1 MLDETVRGVVRML
14 KMKVSKKPSLTLL
27 RSRQWDKKKMAYI
40 LVADKS
46 YKTASGLRTRVIY
59 IGTTAKGAGRPAASA
74 VSKASQVFYKA
85 RGVRTIDVYLVTC
98 RARQATPTWK
108 LLEAALIHTFWN
120 IHHQTPTYNKKK
132 PAHVDGMFG
141 QRALEKIIR
150 SLPT

>member
-1 MLDETVRGVVRML
+1 
-14 KMKVSKKPSLTLL
+14 
-27 RSRQWDKKKMAYI
+27 MAYI

-46 YKTASGLRTRVIY
+46 YKTASGLRSRVIY

-74 VSKASQVFYKA
+74 VNKASQMFYKA

-98 RARQATPTWK
+98 QGKQATATWK

-120 IHHQTPTYNKKK
+120 IHHQIPTYNKKK
-132 PAHVDGMFG
+132 PAHVDGVFG

-150 SLPT
+150 GLPT

>member
-1 MLDETVRGVVRML
+1 MRKL
-14 KMKVSKKPSLTLL
+14 KMKCSKKPSLTLL
-27 RSRQWDKKKMAYI
+27 RNRQWDKKKMAYI

-46 YKTASGLRTRVIY
+46 YKTTSGLRSRVIY

-74 VSKASQVFYKA
+74 VNKASQVFYRD
-85 RGVRTIDVYLVTC
+85 RGVKVIEVYIVTC
-98 RARQATPTWK
+98 RGRQNTQTWK

-120 IHHQTPTYNKKK
+120 IHHQIPKYNKKK
-132 PAHVDGMFG
+132 PAHVDGVFG

>member
-1 MLDETVRGVVRML
+1 MSTL
-14 KMKVSKKPSLTLL
+14 KMKRSKRPSLTLL

-46 YKTASGLRTRVIY
+46 YRTTSGLRSRVIY

-74 VSKASQVFYKA
+74 VDKASQVFYKA

-98 RARQATPTWK
+98 QGKQATATWR

-120 IHHQTPTYNKKK
+120 IHHQIPTYNKKK
-132 PAHVDGMFG
+132 PAHVDGTFG

>member
-1 MLDETVRGVVRML
+1 MRKL
-14 KMKVSKKPSLTLL
+14 KMRVSKKPSLTLL

-59 IGTTAKGAGRPAASA
+59 VGTTAKGAGRPAASA
-74 VSKASQVFYKA
+74 VNKASQVFYKA

-120 IHHQTPTYNKKK
+120 IHHQIPTYNKKK
-132 PAHVDGMFG
+132 AAHVDGMFG

>member
-1 MLDETVRGVVRML
+1 MRKL
-14 KMKVSKKPSLTLL
+14 KMKRSKKPSLTLL

-46 YKTASGLRTRVIY
+46 YKPASGLRSRVIY

-74 VSKASQVFYKA
+74 VNKASQVFYRD
-85 RGVRTIDVYLVTC
+85 RGVKVIEVFIVTC
-98 RARQATPTWK
+98 QGRQATPTWK

-120 IHHQTPTYNKKK
+120 IHHQIPKYNKKK
-132 PAHVDGMFG
+132 PAHVDGVFG
-141 QRALEKIIR
+141 QLALEKIIR

>member
-1 MLDETVRGVVRML
+1 
-14 KMKVSKKPSLTLL
+14 MKFPKKPFLTLL

-46 YKTASGLRTRVIY
+46 YETKAGLRTRIIY

-74 VSKASQVFYKA
+74 VNKASQVFYKEH
-85 RGVRTIDVYLVTC
+85 GVKTIEVYIVTC
-98 RARQATPTWK
+98 PGVQNTQTWK
-108 LLEAALIHTFWN
+108 RLEAALIHTFWN
-120 IHHQTPTYNKKK
+120 IFHQIPKKNKKK
-132 PAHVDGMFG
+132 PAHVDGVFG